1 MADMTPA
8 IALQLEEVGIYA
20 PSHLNE
26 LDRRLVAALDR
37 TAISGRGAQLVAMQW
52 VFGWDMGR
60 AGKEFADAKAAY
72 EVLTAMHEVKF
83 RDAGERSGEMC
94 GKRAAALPD
103 VNAANLR
110 YRLAEQLERLARKRL
125 DTIKNQIEVWRS
137 MNANEREADRVHAHV
152 GT

>member
-1 MADMTPA
+1 MAELTPA
-8 IALQLEEVGIYA
+8 IKAQLEEVGIYA
-20 PSHLNE
+20 PSHLVE
-26 LDRRLVAALDR
+26 LDRRLVAALAR
-37 TAISGRGAQLVAMQW
+37 TEAGSRGVQLVAMQW

-60 AGKEFADAKAAY
+60 AGDEFAKAKTAY

-94 GKRAAALPD
+94 GKRAAALPE
-103 VNAANLR
+103 VYAANLR

-137 MNANEREADRVHAHV
+137 QNANEREADRVHARV